1 MPLYLAVSPALYVQD
16 DTEAC
21 IWLKEQILEVF
32 KDHGVIDFSGNVL
45 ESLGVLVQATDP
57 APIKAISTDH
67 AVTEILFYAEAS
79 ADGQI
84 ELASGSIAAENI
96 IVRALPLS
104 SHLLYAAANFPAE
117 AQSEIEPASIPDPPN
132 QQAPIENNLNAIFD
146 SAADLS
152 RKRRKGGSSISL
164 AASRGTSQP
173 QSPLIKPEPEDE
185 STLSEYRDH
194 SLPNENVL
202 QGRYRRRSPPTAGA
216 RATSSAPA
224 SMRPPSRPSSRTGLD
239 RKRSSLSVMQTAEDS
254 SFDSRNRQT
263 ITKTVM
269 AGMRMYGLQ
278 QRKAGEGQMNS
289 ESVPETASNDEEYKL
304 VYHQTFKGTVFAL
317 RREMGVAL
325 VRPDAVRE
333 VVDRLLAVF
342 CGEVG

>member
-1 MPLYLAVSPALYVQD
+1 M
-16 DTEAC
+16 
-21 IWLKEQILEVF
+21 
-32 KDHGVIDFSGNVL
+32 
-45 ESLGVLVQATDP
+45 
-57 APIKAISTDH
+57 
-67 AVTEILFYAEAS
+67 
-79 ADGQI
+79 
-84 ELASGSIAAENI
+84 
-96 IVRALPLS
+96 
-104 SHLLYAAANFPAE
+104 
-117 AQSEIEPASIPDPPN
+117 
-132 QQAPIENNLNAIFD
+132 
-146 SAADLS
+146 
-152 RKRRKGGSSISL
+152 
-164 AASRGTSQP
+164 
-173 QSPLIKPEPEDE
+173 
-185 STLSEYRDH
+185 
-194 SLPNENVL
+194 
-202 QGRYRRRSPPTAGA
+202 
-216 RATSSAPA
+216 
-224 SMRPPSRPSSRTGLD
+224 
-239 RKRSSLSVMQTAEDS
+239 MQTAEDS